1 MTQSSARQIL
11 VIEDEP
17 DMLRGLGDALSF
29 EGYRVISASNG
40 EEGVEEARKK
50 HPDLVVLDLMLPGIN
65 GFQVCE
71 KIRTFDPNVPI
82 IMLTARHQ
90 EADKVRGLEL
100 GADDYVTKPF
110 SVAELL
116 ARIRA
121 MFRRMARVSTTP
133 EEIITVGDSTVDLNK
148 HTLARGD
155 QTHALTFYETELLRM
170 LHKRKNEPVPRDE
183 ILDEI
188 WGLEATPTNR
198 TVDNFIVKLRRKIE
212 DDHKDPRHILTIYGV
227 GYKLDP

>member
-1 MTQSSARQIL
+1 
-11 VIEDEP
+11 
-17 DMLRGLGDALSF
+17 MLRGLGDALSF
-29 EGYRVISASNG
+29 EGYEVISASTG
-40 EEGVEEARKK
+40 EEGVEEARKSR
-50 HPDLVVLDLMLPGIN
+50 PDLVVLDLMLPGIN

-71 KIRTFDPNVPI
+71 EIRGFNPNVPI

-121 MFRRMARVSTTP
+121 MFRRMARVSTAP
-133 EEIITVGDSTVDLNK
+133 EEIITVGDCTVDLNK
-148 HTLARGD
+148 HTLSRGN
-155 QTHALTFYETELLRM
+155 QTHTLTFYETELLRM

-227 GYKLDP
+227 GYKLVP